1 MGDALGGV
9 RQGMAGASRPQGI
22 VSELDRAIAG
32 GCWDCYHQSLLGL
45 LLQMEKGILQQHI
58 GP

>member
-1 MGDALGGV
+1 
-9 RQGMAGASRPQGI
+9 MAGVSRPQGI